1 MIDNRTNRDV
11 WIHGCQ
17 HVDAGRVDDA
27 KRCFKDL
34 LSRVVLGSLV
44 GPEAEFYLSHLDYCI
59 IHASYRHLFSTW

>member
-11 WIHGCQ
+11 WVHGCQ

-27 KRCFKDL
+27 KRCL
-34 LSRVVLGSLV
+34 EELRLRVGLGSL
-44 GPEAEFYLSHLDYCI
+44 GGSEGEFYLSHLDYCI